1 MGATEGP
8 LQRSHLSPPAHVYSV
23 CTYSALVC
31 QNVTL
36 DVKHLML
43 GRPSTAAFHICLMVV
58 ATLLAAAL
66 PRPKQQPGMHALA
79 TFLSTDYHPCGAA
92 GGGADGPALGGT
104 APLCQLSLG
113 HARHHRRRQHHPHC
127 YRKDAILDMASLSY
141 FHQSAF
147 PGARGHPCKVGH
159 AALRL
164 CSGRRHDGGVIV
176 RRPPESP

>member
-79 TFLSTDYHPCGAA
+79 HSPFHRLPPLWCCRWWCRRPCFGWHCSSVPTKFGACAPSPAAAAPPTLLSEGCYTGHGIAKLLPPKRLPRNSRASLQSRTCGAA
-92 GGGADGPALGGT
+92 AV
-104 APLCQLSLG
+104 Q
-113 HARHHRRRQHHPHC
+113 R
-127 YRKDAILDMASLSY
+127 
-141 FHQSAF
+141 
-147 PGARGHPCKVGH
+147 
-159 AALRL
+159 AAA
-164 CSGRRHDGGVIV
+164 
-176 RRPPESP
+176 